1 MISNRRKGHLKL
13 SQIHGKGVQ
22 MLDRDFMTVFRT
34 KKLATFWQSWM
45 RPLIVVV
52 LIIGAFRSAIADWND
67 VPTGSM
73 KPSIIEGDRI
83 FVNKLAYDLKIPFTR
98 WQIVGWKNPKRG
110 DIVILFSPFDERRL
124 VKRIVGIPGDEIG
137 MIDNQIFVNRQPAQ
151 YLPLNQ
157 EIVNQVVEDHDSSY
171 VFFQENIENTHHPVM
186 IMPEKSAR
194 RSFSTVEIP
203 VGQYFVMGDNRDDS
217 FDSRSFGFVERRRIL
232 GKASA
237 VVMSFNPERRYT
249 PRWSRFMK
257 ALP

>member
-1 MISNRRKGHLKL
+1 METL
-13 SQIHGKGVQ
+13 
-22 MLDRDFMTVFRT
+22 MDVFRT
-34 KKLATFWQSWM
+34 KKLAGFWRAWM

-52 LIIGAFRSAIADWND
+52 LITGAFRSAIADWND

-83 FVNKLAYDLKIPFTR
+83 FVNKLAYDLKVPFTQ
-98 WQIVGWKNPKRG
+98 WQIVEWKNPQRG

-137 MIDNQIFVNRQPAQ
+137 MIDNQVFVNRQPAQ
-151 YLPLNQ
+151 YVPLNQ
-157 EIVNQVVEDHDSSY
+157 EIVSQVSPEHQSSY
-171 VFFQENIENTHHPVM
+171 LFFQENIEHTHHPVM
-186 IMPEKSAR
+186 IMPNKSAR
-194 RSFSTVEIP
+194 RSFHTVRIP

-217 FDSRSFGFVERRRIL
+217 FDSRWFGFVERRRIL

-249 PRWSRFMK
+249 PRWSRFLK